1 MTSDAPA
8 PTSIDEIAPKMHL
21 KGVVKKIDLYG
32 ALVDIGIGRLGLL
45 HISQI
50 SEDHVKNVS
59 DVLKE
64 DDEIEVWVQEV
75 DRKRGRIG
83 LTMLKPPAVTWGEIA
98 VNNVYRG
105 TVVRVEK
112 FGAFVDIG
120 AERPGL
126 VHVSELAA
134 GYVGNPSDVVSL
146 GDEIEVKVIEVN
158 RRKKQIDL
166 SVRALEEPAIAVA
179 RRSRKRN
186 CPPRWNW
193 RCARRWKGLGS
204 ACRRARV
211 RTSGAARRVAG
222 TRSARTSS
230 CARSSST
237 RKTERLPGK
246 DNGRGHWHRP
256 FLFDCA
262 LAARSGAQR
271 LEETVQP

>member
-1 MTSDAPA
+1 MTSNMAA
-8 PTSIDEIAPKMHL
+8 PTSFDDLAPKMRL

-32 ALVDIGIGRLGLL
+32 ALVDVGVGRLGLL

-50 SEDHVKNVS
+50 SENHVKNVS
-59 DVLKE
+59 DVLHE
-64 DDEIEVWVQEV
+64 GDEVEVWVQEI
-75 DRKRGRIG
+75 DRQRGRVG
-83 LTMLKPPAVTWGEIA
+83 LTMLKPPAVTWNDIA

-166 SVRALEEPAIAVA
+166 SVRALEEPVAVA
-179 RRSRKRN
+179 VAQEQEEEDVPTAMELALRQALEGSGFRVPTREGKPKRRNKKSRRHEE
-186 CPPRWNW
+186 REDIF
-193 RCARRWKGLGS
+193 L
-204 ACRRARV
+204 
-211 RTSGAARRVAG
+211 RTLQQHA
-222 TRSARTSS
+222 
-230 CARSSST
+230 
-237 RKTERLPGK
+237 K
-246 DNGRGHWHRP
+246 D
-256 FLFDCA
+256 
-262 LAARSGAQR
+262 
-271 LEETVQP
+271 

>member
-146 GDEIEVKVIEVN
+146 RDEIEVKVIEVN

-179 RRSRKRN
+179 AQEPEEELPTAMELALREALEGSGFSMPSRQGKNKRRGKKSRRHEE
-186 CPPRWNW
+186 REDIF
-193 RCARRWKGLGS
+193 L
-204 ACRRARV
+204 
-211 RTSGAARRVAG
+211 RTLQQHA
-222 TRSARTSS
+222 
-230 CARSSST
+230 
-237 RKTERLPGK
+237 K
-246 DNGRGHWHRP
+246 D
-256 FLFDCA
+256 
-262 LAARSGAQR
+262 
-271 LEETVQP
+271 